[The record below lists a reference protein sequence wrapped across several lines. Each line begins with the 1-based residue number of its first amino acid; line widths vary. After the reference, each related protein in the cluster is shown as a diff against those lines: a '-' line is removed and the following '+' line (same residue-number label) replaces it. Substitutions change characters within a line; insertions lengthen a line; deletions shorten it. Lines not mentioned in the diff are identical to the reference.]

1 MADPSLNRRLDY
13 HARRSGFAIG
23 ASMAVTIALLIG
35 VFVLIFAAVNPY
47 LSDFFTTKATPEGT
61 ARVIGQVAP
70 SISPTVVVTSTAAAG
85 QAVASPS
92 DQPSG
97 SAGPSAVAGS
107 SGFQAD
113 YQTGNDSVNFRSDAG
128 TDNSQTIAVL
138 DPGTPLQSTGQQ
150 QNLNGVI
157 WMQFTD
163 DQGQTGWI
171 RQIDVSKVS

>member
-1 MADPSLNRRLDY
+1 MADPSLNRRLDH

-35 VFVLIFAAVNPY
+35 VFVIIFAAINPF

-70 SISPTVVVTSTAAAG
+70 SRTPTATVTAAAA
-85 QAVASPS
+85 QSSAAL
-92 DQPSG
+92 PSG
-97 SAGPSAVAGS
+97 QSSASSGPSASSGV

-113 YQTGNDSVNFRSDAG
+113 YQTGDNSVNFRSSAG
-128 TDNSQTIAVL
+128 TENSQTVAVL

-157 WMQFTD
+157 WMEFTD

-171 RQIDVSKVS
+171 RQIDVNKIS